1 MVATTHSPTRAV
13 SAPGPA
19 QEMTFAQAL
28 DTVAQGA
35 SITKLEWDNPS
46 TYGMLRNNILM
57 LRRDGEW
64 FQWIIN
70 EGDIL
75 GEDWVIRAE

>member
-1 MVATTHSPTRAV
+1 MAVTTHSPTRTT
-13 SAPGPA
+13 SAPEQT

-28 DTVAQGA
+28 DAVVQGS
-35 SITKLEWDNPS
+35 SITKLEWDNPKI
-46 TYGMLRNNILM
+46 YGMLRNNILM

-75 GEDWVIRAE
+75 GEDWVIRAG